1 MKIERSPV
9 GILENPGLN
18 AALTSIQTALSEQK
32 TLFLV
37 GNCAVEYKG
46 RASSKLEPG
55 ERILI
60 IKEDGS
66 VLVHRPTDYSP
77 VNWQPPGCLFQTGIS
92 EGKLRIRAVR
102 KKVRESIT
110 IVFETIYLLV
120 VLSLVDKGAFY
131 LYASE
136 EDMEKAIVAEPSL
149 IEPGFKVIA
158 FEKPI
163 EPGFVDVYG
172 LDEKGRLVVIE
183 IKRGT
188 AGKTAVLQLEK
199 YLEAMRKDAKREI
212 RGILVAPNLAKGVQ
226 ALLTSLKIEYKPLSP
241 QQCYN
246 ILQKQQILR
255 QKGLETW
262 LNST

>member
-9 GILENPGLN
+9 SILESPSLN
-18 AALTSIQTALSEQK
+18 AALTNIQIALSEHK
-32 TLFLV
+32 TLILV

-46 RASSKLEPG
+46 RANSKLEPG

-77 VNWQPPGCLFQTGIS
+77 VNWQPPECLFQTGIS
-92 EGKLRIRAVR
+92 EGKLQIRVVR

-110 IVFETIYLLV
+110 IIFEKIYLLA
-120 VLSLVDKGAFY
+120 VLSLVDKGAFS

-136 EDMEKAIVAEPSL
+136 EDIEEAIVVEPSL
-149 IEPGFKVIA
+149 IEPGFQVIA

-172 LDEKGRLVVIE
+172 MDEKGRLVVIE

-188 AGKTAVLQLEK
+188 AGKNAVFQLEK
-199 YLEAMRKDAKREI
+199 YLEAIRKVAKREI
-212 RGILVAPNLAKGVQ
+212 RGILVAPNIAKGVQ
-226 ALLTSLKIEYKPLSP
+226 LLLTSLKIEYKPLSP
-241 QQCYN
+241 QECYN

-255 QKGLETW
+255 QKGLDGFF
-262 LNST
+262 

>member
-1 MKIERSPV
+1 MKTDRSPAV
-9 GILENPGLN
+9 IVENPSLT
-18 AALTSIQTALSEQK
+18 AALTSIQAALSEHK
-32 TLFLV
+32 TLILV
-37 GNCAVEYKG
+37 ASCAVEYKG
-46 RASSKLEPG
+46 RANSKLEPG

-92 EGKLRIRAVR
+92 EGKLRIRAIR

-110 IVFETIYLLV
+110 IIFGKIYLLA
-120 VLSLVDKGAFY
+120 VLNLMDKGAFS

-149 IEPGFKVIA
+149 IESGFQVIA

-163 EPGFVDVYG
+163 EPGFVDIYG
-172 LDEKGRLVVIE
+172 IDEKGRLVVIE

-188 AGKTAVLQLEK
+188 AGKTAILQLEK
-199 YLEAMRKDAKREI
+199 YLEAIRKVTKREI
-212 RGILVAPNLAKGVQ
+212 RGILVAPNIAKGVQ
-226 ALLTSLKIEYKPLSP
+226 PLLASLKIEYKPLSP
-241 QQCYN
+241 QECYN
-246 ILQKQQILR
+246 ILQKQGAAGRHSLDR
-255 QKGLETW
+255 FL
-262 LNST
+262 